1 MDIMDVHGRDLQS
14 VLEEI
19 RFAVVP
25 LGSIEYHG
33 PHSPLGTDVILA
45 NGFAE
50 RLHPSLKP
58 LIYPAVPY
66 TACPGK
72 TRHYPGTISVS
83 PSVITNYL
91 YEIVDGICQ
100 LGIRNVL
107 LLNAHD
113 GNMGVSRTVAE
124 AITAT
129 YKDASILLVN
139 WWQMV
144 TVQSA
149 EEAGIFTG
157 THGRGHG
164 GPYEMSVVK
173 AFRQELVHVRDCD
186 EQLTASASLSYL
198 PYVLVE
204 GSPEGWDGYTGYI
217 QQTSIQAG
225 NWIIEETNANLHQ
238 LIESWL
244 QKPVKKDGGEQQDG
258 KS

>member
-1 MDIMDVHGRDLQS
+1 MDIRDVHGRELQA
-14 VLEEI
+14 VLEEV

-83 PSVITNYL
+83 PSVITNYV
-91 YEIVDGICQ
+91 YEIVDGICKM
-100 LGIRNVL
+100 GIRNVL

-124 AITAT
+124 AITAV
-129 YKDASILLVN
+129 YEDASILLVN

-144 TVQSA
+144 PAHRV

-157 THGRGHG
+157 TQGRGHG

-173 AFRQELVHVRDCD
+173 AFRPELVHVRDID
-186 EQLTASASLSYL
+186 EQLTGSQPLSDL
-198 PYVLVE
+198 PYVCVE
-204 GSPEGWDGYTGYI
+204 GSPEGWAGYTGHI
-217 QQTSIQAG
+217 RQTSLQAG
-225 NWIIEETNANLHQ
+225 EWIVEEALANLHQ
-238 LIESWL
+238 LLKNWL
-244 QKPVKKDGGEQQDG
+244 HKPAMKGGGEQQDG
-258 KS
+258 

>member
-1 MDIMDVHGRDLQS
+1 MDIMDVHGRDIQS
-14 VLEEI
+14 VLEEA

-25 LGSIEYHG
+25 LGSLEYHG
-33 PHSPLGTDVILA
+33 PHSPLGTDNILA
-45 NGFAE
+45 NGFAG
-50 RLHPSLKP
+50 RLDPSLKP
-58 LIYPAVPY
+58 LIYPAIPY

-91 YEIVDGICQ
+91 HEIVDGICQ

-113 GNMGVSRTVAE
+113 GNMGVARTVAE
-124 AITAT
+124 AITAS
-129 YKDASILLVN
+129 YKDASFLLVN

-144 TVQSA
+144 TKQDA

-173 AFRQELVHVRDCD
+173 AFRPELVRVKDGD
-186 EQLTASASLSYL
+186 EQLTASPPLSNL

-204 GSPEGWDGYTGYI
+204 SSPEGWDGYTGQI
-217 QQTSIQAG
+217 GQTSLHAG
-225 NWIIEETNANLHQ
+225 NWIIAEASANLHQ
-238 LIESWL
+238 LIENWL
-244 QKPVKKDGGEQQDG
+244 QKPVKKDGGEQPDG
-258 KS
+258 QS

>member
-1 MDIMDVHGRDLQS
+1 MDIMDVHGRDIQS
-14 VLEEI
+14 VLENV

-45 NGFAE
+45 NEFAR

-91 YEIVDGICQ
+91 HEIVDGICQ

-129 YKDASILLVN
+129 YKDASVLLVN

-144 TVQSA
+144 STQKA
-149 EEAGIFTG
+149 DEAGIFTG
-157 THGRGHG
+157 TQGRGHG

-173 AFRQELVHVRDCD
+173 AFRPELVHVRDCD
-186 EQLTASASLSYL
+186 QPLTAKPSLSNL
-198 PYVLVE
+198 PYILVE
-204 GSPEGWDGYTGYI
+204 GSPEGWDGYTGHI
-217 QQTSIQAG
+217 GQISLQAG
-225 NWIIEETNANLHQ
+225 NWIIEEAGANLHQ
-238 LIESWL
+238 LIENWL
-244 QKPVKKDGGEQQDG
+244 QKPKKKDGGEWLDG